1 MQSRQGEIPAVF
13 LDESGA
19 APCDNRGMTTREIL
33 VTSALPYANGQI
45 HLGHMLEHIQ
55 SDIWVRAMRMAGHT
69 VHFVCADDAH
79 GSAIMLRA
87 EKEGIAPETLI
98 DGVWKRH
105 TADLADF
112 GVAYDHYSSTHTD
125 ANRELTARIWL
136 ALKAGGHTESR
147 PVKQLYDP
155 VKAMFL
161 PDRYIKGECPK
172 CHSKDQYGDGCEVC
186 GTAYTPADLI
196 NPYSV
201 VSGATPELKESTHF
215 FVKLADFETML
226 KDWLAQRRDAGG
238 LQAEVVNKLQEWF
251 ADGLRSWDVSRDA
264 PYFGFEIP
272 GEPGKFFYVWVDA
285 PVGYLA
291 AFKELCESGRNG
303 LKPDDLER
311 FIRADSTA
319 EMVHFIGKDIIYF
332 HTLFW
337 PAMLHG
343 AGLRTPT
350 AVNVHGFLTVN
361 GAKMSKSRGTFI
373 EARTYLNHLDP
384 DYLRYFFASQLGP
397 TLADVDLD
405 MKAFEE
411 RVNSHLVGK
420 FVNIAS
426 RIAPILKKEFANRLA
441 APTNHEKQWLLAI
454 QNVQARNA
462 IPWHETKT
470 LYDVDECAGF
480 LTSSPE
486 TEADTFYSVWPVTN
500 ERIKHYYAN
509 REFSRLIR
517 EIVSWADATNQSIAS
532 YAPWTVA
539 KDSARWEEL
548 HLFCTLAINK
558 FHFLASW
565 LAPIVPGLAH
575 RIEDYLRSSLGNL
588 SWPKTLLHSHEL
600 SDFQPLLSRI
610 DPKKIEAMIE
620 ASKESLQP
628 NATSAV
634 PPSPQPSPAS
644 GRVGKTDVAAT
655 APATSTSSPTISIDD
670 FAKMDLRIGTV
681 LECGF
686 VDGSDKLLR
695 FVLDAGELG
704 QRQIFSGIRAAYAE
718 PEKLIG
724 RKVVFIANLA
734 PRKMRFGVSEG
745 MILSAGSGGSD
756 LHLLDADAGAKAGMP
771 VK

>member
-1 MQSRQGEIPAVF
+1 
-13 LDESGA
+13 
-19 APCDNRGMTTREIL
+19 MTKREIL

-69 VHFVCADDAH
+69 VYFVCADDAH

-87 EKEGIAPETLI
+87 EKEGITPEVLI
-98 DGVWKRH
+98 EGVWKRH

-112 GVAYDHYSSTHTD
+112 GIAYDHYSSTHTQ
-125 ANRELTARIWL
+125 ANRELTARIWN
-136 ALKAGGHTESR
+136 ALKAAGHTESR
-147 PVKQLYDP
+147 PVKQFYDP
-155 VKAMFL
+155 VKSMFL

-215 FVKLADFETML
+215 FVKLADFEAML
-226 KDWLAQRRDAGG
+226 KNWLAQRRDAGG

-272 GEPGKFFYVWVDA
+272 DEPGKFFYVWVDA

-291 AFKELCESGRNG
+291 AFKELCDSGRNG

-311 FIRADSTA
+311 FIRADSKTQ
-319 EMVHFIGKDIIYF
+319 MVHFIGKDIIYF

-343 AGLRTPT
+343 AGLRTPS

-384 DYLRYFFASQLGP
+384 DYLRYFFATQLGP

-405 MKAFEE
+405 MKAFED

-420 FVNIAS
+420 WVNIAS
-426 RIAPILKKEFANRLA
+426 R
-441 APTNHEKQWLLAI
+441 
-454 QNVQARNA
+454 
-462 IPWHETKT
+462 
-470 LYDVDECAGF
+470 CAGF
-480 LTSSPE
+480 VHKFFDGKLAALLPPAE
-486 TEADTFYSVWPVTN
+486 TAAYTAAAKKLSACAALYEARDYAAAMRLIIEVADT
-500 ERIKHYYAN
+500 AN
-509 REFSRLIR
+509 
-517 EIVSWADATNQSIAS
+517 VYIAEN
-532 YAPWTVA
+532 APWTMA
-539 KDSARWEEL
+539 KDENKHDAL
-548 HLFCTLAINK
+548 HIVCTLALNYFRLLTI
-558 FHFLASW
+558 W
-565 LAPIVPGLAH
+565 LAPIVPATAARAFAFLGKDSARFDAAAQPRLGASINEFSALA
-575 RIEDYLRSSLGNL
+575 
-588 SWPKTLLHSHEL
+588 T
-600 SDFQPLLSRI
+600 RI
-610 DPKKIEAMIE
+610 DAKKIEAMIE
-620 ASKESLQP
+620 SSKENLQP
-628 NATSAV
+628 ASV

-644 GRVGKTDVAAT
+644 GRGGEGGSAFQVPNTE
-655 APATSTSSPTISIDD
+655 TISIDD
-670 FAKMDLRIGTV
+670 FAKMDLRIGAV

-695 FVLDAGELG
+695 FLLDAGELG
-704 QRQIFSGIRAAYAE
+704 QRQIFSGIKAAYPE
-718 PEKLIG
+718 PEKLVG

-745 MILSAGSGGSD
+745 MILSAGTGGAD
-756 LHLLDADAGAKAGMP
+756 LHLLDADAGAKAGMS
-771 VK
+771 VN

>member
-1 MQSRQGEIPAVF
+1 
-13 LDESGA
+13 
-19 APCDNRGMTTREIL
+19 MTQREIL
-33 VTSALPYANGQI
+33 VTSALPYANGAI

-69 VHFVCADDAH
+69 VHYVCADDAH

-87 EKEGIAPETLI
+87 EKEGITPETLI
-98 DGVWKRH
+98 AGVWKEHSSALR
-105 TADLADF
+105 DF
-112 GVAYDHYSSTHTD
+112 GVAYDHYSSTDTA

-136 ALKAGGHTESR
+136 ALKAAGHTESR

-226 KDWLAQRRDAGG
+226 KGWLAQRRDAGG
-238 LQAEVVNKLQEWF
+238 LQSEVVNKLQEWF

-291 AFKELCESGRNG
+291 AFKELCDSGRNG
-303 LKPDDLER
+303 LKSSDLER
-311 FIRADSTA
+311 FIRADSKT

-343 AGLRTPT
+343 AGLRTPS

-384 DYLRYFFASQLGP
+384 DYLRYFFATQLGP

-405 MKAFEE
+405 MKAFED

-420 FVNIAS
+420 WVNIAS
-426 RIAPILKKEFANRLA
+426 R
-441 APTNHEKQWLLAI
+441 
-454 QNVQARNA
+454 
-462 IPWHETKT
+462 
-470 LYDVDECAGF
+470 CAGF
-480 LTSSPE
+480 VHKFFGGKLAAQLPAEESAAYAAAAQKLSSCAALY
-486 TEADTFYSVWPVTN
+486 EARD
-500 ERIKHYYAN
+500 YAAAM
-509 REFSRLIR
+509 RA
-517 EIVSWADATNQSIAS
+517 IVEVADAANAYIAEN
-532 YAPWTVA
+532 APWTMA
-539 KDSARWEEL
+539 KDEARRERL
-548 HLFCTLAINK
+548 HVVCTLAINY
-558 FHFLASW
+558 FRLLTIW
-565 LAPIVPGLAH
+565 LAPVVPVTAARAFSFLDEAPAHFGAAMQPRLGTTVREFSALA
-575 RIEDYLRSSLGNL
+575 
-588 SWPKTLLHSHEL
+588 T
-600 SDFQPLLSRI
+600 RI
-610 DPKKIEAMIE
+610 DTKKIEAMIE
-620 ASKESLQP
+620 ASKENLQP
-628 NATSAV
+628 NATAVV
-634 PPSPQPSPAS
+634 PPSPQPLPHQGGGAKPSNAKPS
-644 GRVGKTDVAAT
+644 
-655 APATSTSSPTISIDD
+655 ATSPSPIAGEGAMISIDD
-670 FAKMDLRIGTV
+670 FAKLDLRIGTV

-686 VDGSDKLLR
+686 VEGSDKLLR
-695 FVLDAGELG
+695 FLLDAGELG
-704 QRQIFSGIRAAYAE
+704 QRQIFSGIRAAYQE
-718 PEKLIG
+718 PEKLVG

-756 LHLLDADAGAKAGMP
+756 LHLLDADAGATAGMQ